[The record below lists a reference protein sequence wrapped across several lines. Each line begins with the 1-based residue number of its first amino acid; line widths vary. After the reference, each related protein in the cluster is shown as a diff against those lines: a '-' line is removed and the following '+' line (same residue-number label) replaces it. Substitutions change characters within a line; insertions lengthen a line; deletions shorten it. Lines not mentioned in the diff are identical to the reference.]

1 MIPSRQARKNG
12 KTQPARKDGL
22 SSLARFRRFM
32 ANHTDEWVMLGLA
45 GFLFL
50 VATNTQTGWLY
61 VVVALL
67 IGVLVA
73 GFLGPRATL
82 KGLEVRR
89 RMPAPAAL
97 GDEVRIEIEVRNPG
111 KGDRLLVTLEDTLP
125 DSLPGETRTRRFLI
139 ERIPAGGAAR
149 ISYRVPCTLRGYHD
163 FGPVKLR
170 TGTPLGL
177 FPVDATLEAGA
188 EPLVIYPRG
197 PRLLKSPVSSVNPR
211 KLQQNR
217 TQPRAGASED
227 FHGLRPYT
235 LGEDIRFVHWPA
247 TARTGE
253 MMIREFRETGGQSV
267 AVLVDNGAD
276 ANYGSGAESNLEV
289 AISAAAS
296 LADYA
301 RRNNMPL
308 TLLTERDGH
317 VDARRKVATEAA
329 LDFLA
334 RVQAEG
340 RLSWSD
346 LLAEASRHVPADCHL
361 FLLATRPLVEAKDL
375 QVLAQR
381 RIKVTVVLFPA
392 PLYHTNGRALAPGL
406 ERESYERSVRAL
418 TGSGY
423 EVRTHP
429 RDEDLATT
437 LQRGGPR

>member
-1 MIPSRQARKNG
+1 MIPSPEAHKNG
-12 KTQPARKDGL
+12 KRL
-22 SSLARFRRFM
+22 SAFARFRRFM

-67 IGVLVA
+67 VGVLVA

-97 GDEVRIEIEVRNPG
+97 GDEVRIEIEIRNPG
-111 KGDRLLVTLEDTLP
+111 KGDRLLVTLEETLPDTLP
-125 DSLPGETRTRRFLI
+125 TPSGESRTRRFLV
-139 ERIPAGGAAR
+139 ERIPAGGVAR
-149 ISYRVPCTLRGYHD
+149 VSYRIPCTLRGYHD
-163 FGPVKLR
+163 FGPVTLR

-177 FPVDATLEAGA
+177 FPVEATLDAGQ

-197 PRLLKSPVSSVNPR
+197 PRLLKSPVNSVNPR

-227 FHGLRPYT
+227 FHGLRPYS

-253 MMIREFRETGGQSV
+253 MMIREFRDTGGQSV

-276 ANYGSGAESNLEV
+276 ANYGYGAESNLEV
-289 AISAAAS
+289 AVSAAAS

-308 TLLTERDGH
+308 TLLAEREGH
-317 VDARRKVATEAA
+317 VDARRKANHESA

-334 RVQAEG
+334 RIRSEG
-340 RLSWSD
+340 RLPWRD
-346 LLAEASRHVPADCHL
+346 LLAEASRQVPADCHL
-361 FLLATRPLVEAKDL
+361 FVLATRPLTDARDL
-375 QVLAQR
+375 AALAQR
-381 RIKVTVVLFPA
+381 RVKVTVLLFPA

-406 ERESYERSVRAL
+406 DRESYDLSVRTLA
-418 TGSGY
+418 GSGY

-429 RDEDLATT
+429 RGEDLAAT
-437 LQRGGPR
+437 LQRGGHR